1 MKTPELVDECIIVIP
16 GQSVIAA
23 NLPTLYSEKTLAL
36 ALLVAIASAMIFG
49 IFVGVLISQKC
60 CANTT
65 LTTSVNNNNDTP
77 FSVKVTRKD
86 GGKLADFHR
95 R

>member
-60 CANTT
+60 CPNTT
-65 LTTSVNNNNDTP
+65 LTSVNNNNDTP
-77 FSVKVTRKD
+77 FSVKVARKD